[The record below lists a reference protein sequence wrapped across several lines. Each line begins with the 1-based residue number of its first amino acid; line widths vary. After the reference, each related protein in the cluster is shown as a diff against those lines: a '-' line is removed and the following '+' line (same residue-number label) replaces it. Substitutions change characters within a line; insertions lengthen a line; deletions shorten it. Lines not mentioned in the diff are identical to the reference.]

1 MYIHTYMYT
10 YQQVPCFMVLLH
22 LGFSCLLL
30 FTTSAFMHVLRDIFG
45 DVLGLLML
53 ALCVW
58 SIPGT
63 IEVACTLGVLLYT
76 LGVLLYAHACPL
88 CLEHSRHH
96 RGSLHSRRAL
106 SSSHSRR
113 ALGSLHSRRVVFGDV
128 AAPSR
133 SANSI
138 YVSVHTQIYV
148 YIYVY
153 V

>member
-1 MYIHTYMYT
+1 
-10 YQQVPCFMVLLH
+10 MVLLH

-63 IEVACTLGVLLYT
+63 IEVACTLGVLLVACT
-76 LGVLLYAHACPL
+76 LGVLLVACTL
-88 CLEHSRHH
+88 GVLLVACTLGVLFSAIWRHH
-96 RGSLHSRRAL
+96 RG
-106 SSSHSRR
+106 
-113 ALGSLHSRRVVFGDV
+113 
-128 AAPSR
+128 PPIYIPR

-138 YVSVHTQIYV
+138 YVSVHAQIYM

-153 V
+153 M